1 MNRQDGIIALLLLV
15 YQLVRTMPLLSV
27 DAVGESCVLTI
38 EALEKIA
45 GLYDPLTKRT
55 LWYTVDADNTHT
67 HTHTH
72 THTVPRSE
80 HARQYPLLAA
90 EG

>member
-1 MNRQDGIIALLLLV
+1 MNRQDGIIAILLLFHR
-15 YQLVRTMPLLSV
+15 LVRIMPLLSV
-27 DAVGESCVLTI
+27 DAVGVSCVLTI

-45 GLYDPLTKRT
+45 GLYDPLTKHT

-67 HTHTH
+67 
-72 THTVPRSE
+72 VPRSK
-80 HARQYPLLAA
+80 HARQCPLLAA